1 MAKSVK
7 PKPNAVESGRRK
19 IQQQP
24 FREEEYPEDEGEFAR
39 LENRLK
45 KK

>member
-7 PKPNAVESGRRK
+7 PKPNAGGSDRPK

-24 FREEEYPEDEGEFAR
+24 FREEEYPEDESEFAR
-39 LENRLK
+39 LKNRLK